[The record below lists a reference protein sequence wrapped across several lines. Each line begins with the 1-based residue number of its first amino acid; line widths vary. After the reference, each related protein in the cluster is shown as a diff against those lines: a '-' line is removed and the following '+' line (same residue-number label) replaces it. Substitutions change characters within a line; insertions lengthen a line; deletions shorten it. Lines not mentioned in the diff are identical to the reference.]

1 MESTSLDQAVNSLL
15 SPAPEDTGG
24 DNLSEA
30 VDQITE
36 TEDDD
41 QSEAIEA
48 TAESE
53 DDAELEASSEQ
64 DDDEEYDLDDVEID
78 DEDPQEATEEDVLY
92 SVKADGKIEQ
102 ATLEQ
107 LKQSYAGQAAI
118 NKRFQE
124 AAEERKQVEQAQVK
138 IKAHFD
144 QKEAALQQ
152 REAQL
157 MQLHQSFEAGGLQR
171 PIEPSE
177 QLLNDDPIGYMTEK
191 ALYDK
196 KVQEYNQNQTQL
208 QNIAMQKQQAKLAA
222 EQEYDLEQARLL
234 QQYIPEIADPVKGQ
248 QIKDALVNVGVS
260 YGYTVEEMQSVKD
273 ARAVRLTND
282 ARKWQ
287 ELVAKKKSAKASGKK
302 PSPVVKAG
310 AKKRQEGNSATRK
323 KAQQRLQ
330 KTGSIDDALNLII
343 GDS

>member
-1 MESTSLDQAVNSLL
+1 
-15 SPAPEDTGG
+15 
-24 DNLSEA
+24 
-30 VDQITE
+30 
-36 TEDDD
+36 
-41 QSEAIEA
+41 
-48 TAESE
+48 
-53 DDAELEASSEQ
+53 
-64 DDDEEYDLDDVEID
+64 
-78 DEDPQEATEEDVLY
+78 
-92 SVKADGKIEQ
+92 
-102 ATLEQ
+102 
-107 LKQSYAGQAAI
+107 
-118 NKRFQE
+118 
-124 AAEERKQVEQAQVK
+124 
-138 IKAHFD
+138 
-144 QKEAALQQ
+144 
-152 REAQL
+152 
-157 MQLHQSFEAGGLQR
+157 
-171 PIEPSE
+171 
-177 QLLNDDPIGYMTEK
+177 MTEK

-208 QNIAMQKQQAKLAA
+208 QNIAMQKQQASLAA
-222 EQEYDLEQARLL
+222 EQEYDLEQVRLL

-310 AKKRQEGNSATRK
+310 AKRRQEGNSATRK

>member
-64 DDDEEYDLDDVEID
+64 DDDEDYDLDDVEID

-124 AAEERKQVEQAQVK
+124 AAEARKQIEQAQIQ
-138 IKAHFD
+138 IKQQFD
-144 QKEAALQQ
+144 QKETALQQ
-152 REAQL
+152 REDRLLQL
-157 MQLHQSFEAGGLQR
+157 TQSIETGDMQR

-177 QLLNDDPIGYMTEK
+177 EMLNLDPIGYMTEK

-196 KVQEYNQNQTQL
+196 KVQQYNQNQSQL
-208 QNIAMQKQQAKLAA
+208 QNIQMQKMQAKEAA
-222 EQEYDLEQARLL
+222 EQAHLQEQARLL
-234 QQYIPEIADPVKGQ
+234 HEYIPEIADPVKGQ
-248 QIKDALVNVGVS
+248 QIKDALVNIGVS
-260 YGYTVEEMQSVKD
+260 YGYKAEEMQGVKD
-273 ARAVRLTND
+273 VRAVKILND

-287 ELVAKKKSAKASGKK
+287 ELVAKKKSAKANGQKA
-302 PSPVVKAG
+302 SPVVKAG
-310 AKKRQEGNSATRK
+310 AKKRQDGNSANRK